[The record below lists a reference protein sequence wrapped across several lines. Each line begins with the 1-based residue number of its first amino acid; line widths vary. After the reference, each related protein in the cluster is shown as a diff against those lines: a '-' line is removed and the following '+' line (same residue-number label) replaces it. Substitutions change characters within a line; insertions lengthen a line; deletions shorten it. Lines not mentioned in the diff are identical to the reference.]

1 MSGNASWRRGCVN
14 KAMSVIKMGCWLGL
28 ARKFMTIQLKEVAL
42 NSLKAG
48 SCICTEI
55 VGNW

>member
-1 MSGNASWRRGCVN
+1 MSGNAFRRRGCVN
-14 KAMSVIKMGCWLGL
+14 QAMTAIKMGCWLGL

-48 SCICTEI
+48 SCICIEI

>member
-1 MSGNASWRRGCVN
+1 MN
-14 KAMSVIKMGCWLGL
+14 KALLAIKMGCWLGL

-48 SCICTEI
+48 SCISIRI
-55 VGNW
+55 VGDSL

>member
-1 MSGNASWRRGCVN
+1 MT
-14 KAMSVIKMGCWLGL
+14 VIKMGCWLGL

-48 SCICTEI
+48 SCISIRI
-55 VGNW
+55 VGDW